1 MTFVRELAK
10 GETVFTELDGFG
22 PTAADYDIRV
32 ENRKTRAGVR
42 ITADRPIVKFVFW
55 SAPVTVCPEPYIDAS
70 VAPGNET
77 SWRISYQ
84 FYQLP

>member
-1 MTFVRELAK
+1 M
-10 GETVFTELDGFG
+10 
-22 PTAADYDIRV
+22 

-55 SAPVTVCPEPYIDAS
+55 SAPATVCPEPYIDAS

-77 SWRISYQ
+77 SWRITYQ